1 VGARDLQFRFFLPAD
16 PATPGS
22 VDDVFA
28 FDMNGS
34 WRWRNEFVYKDSA
47 DDSQAEQ
54 VRAVWELIGNAQL
67 SPDGTFGE
75 GWEQLRAAFAVFHQR
90 GGSFPTKVEIVRD
103 PGGAGETVELT
114 LGADDWEDF
123 RVDELSGG
131 EPFELAPDA
140 THRTAFPVTIRVSAI
155 QRFEETRNATA
166 TGIVQF
172 EQTVTETFEAGLR
185 LLEWE
190 TTVTTRKGTDAVAK
204 AKTFGLIPIEPLGS
218 RYTYLTN
225 GADGVNVTIL
235 DSDKRDDDGEPTHEP
250 ARVPTKVRVVC
261 RVKEWPLEVGV
272 TEPGTGPDT
281 IALTRETKVTDE
293 EQVRTVIAEAVGPGA
308 ETWVRRQ
315 RPAGDLEETIREG
328 EHERSFRAEWTI
340 REKSPK
346 AELVMVL
353 EGELAPGDESP
364 EWEEV
369 AGGLEPLPFW
379 TPLTKWEL
387 TLSVELSRR
396 GGTGAPGEMRFPPR
410 LEAPWIL
417 NPRRSR
423 ERDPFE
429 GEAAKDPE
437 RVLWKRTATLV
448 YESPTAP
455 REHPVQ
461 WIRKNLS
468 RGVVSYILEA

>member
-1 VGARDLQFRFFLPAD
+1 VGARDLQFRFHL
-16 PATPGS
+16 
-22 VDDVFA
+22 DDGPPESVFA
-28 FDMNGS
+28 FDVQGT
-34 WRWRNEFVYKDSA
+34 WRWRNEFTYKESS
-47 DDSQAEQ
+47 DDPAQLEQ
-54 VRAVWELIGNAQL
+54 IRSVWEIVGSAQL
-67 SPDGTFGE
+67 SDDGTFGA
-75 GWEQLRAAFAVFHQR
+75 GWSQLRAAFAVFHQR
-90 GGSFPTKVEIVRD
+90 GGTFPSKVQIVRD
-103 PGGAGETVELT
+103 PGGADETVELT
-114 LGADDWEDF
+114 LGPDDWEDF

-140 THRTAFPVTIRVSAI
+140 TQRTAFPVTIRVSAVR
-155 QRFEETRNATA
+155 RFSETRGATA

-172 EQTVTETFEAGLR
+172 EQTVVETFEAGLR

-204 AKTFGLIPIEPLGS
+204 AKTYGLIPIEALGS
-218 RYTYLTN
+218 YYSYLTN
-225 GADGVNVTIL
+225 GPDGVNVTIL
-235 DSDKRDDDGEPTHEP
+235 DADQRADADGEPTHEP
-250 ARVPTKVRVVC
+250 DRVPTKVRVVC
-261 RVKEWPLEVGV
+261 RVKEWAVEVGV

-281 IALTRETKVTDE
+281 VGLVRETKVTDE
-293 EQVRTVIAEAVGPGA
+293 EQVRTIVAEATGPAA

-315 RPAGDLEETIREG
+315 RPAGDVEETIREG

-346 AELVMVL
+346 AELIMVL

-364 EWEEV
+364 EWEDV

-396 GGTGAPGEMRFPPR
+396 GGTGTPSEMRFPPK
-410 LEAPWIL
+410 LPEPWIL

-437 RVLWKRTATLV
+437 RVLWKRTAALV

-468 RGVVSYILEA
+468 RGVVSYFLEA